1 MKFCVFI
8 FFCLF
13 AYIIKL
19 NYQVLMKKIVSGF
32 IVVIAFAGY
41 NLYASINKEVKLSRL
56 ALANVEAL
64 ARDESSSGNK
74 CTVISYE
81 DVWSGGCLYYCAK
94 CAEGH
99 YQVIALRHCNAR

>member
-1 MKFCVFI
+1 MKRLLGIFI
-8 FFCLF
+8 
-13 AYIIKL
+13 AIA
-19 NYQVLMKKIVSGF
+19 IVTL
-32 IVVIAFAGY
+32 AGY
-41 NLYASINKEVKLSRL
+41 NVYASMNKEVKISKM

-64 ARDESSSGNK
+64 ARDEGSGGNK

-94 CAEGH
+94 CAEGY

>member
-1 MKFCVFI
+1 MILCIHFYCVLLHNNVKFLV
-8 FFCLF
+8 
-13 AYIIKL
+13 YYEKIIRYFYS
-19 NYQVLMKKIVSGF
+19 NCYCYFGWNNV
-32 IVVIAFAGY
+32 
-41 NLYASINKEVKLSRL
+41 YASMNKEVKISKM

-64 ARDESSSGNK
+64 ARDEGSSGNK

-94 CAEGH
+94 CAEGY

>member
-1 MKFCVFI
+1 MKRLLGMFI
-8 FFCLF
+8 
-13 AYIIKL
+13 AIA
-19 NYQVLMKKIVSGF
+19 IVTL
-32 IVVIAFAGY
+32 AGY
-41 NLYASINKEVKLSRL
+41 NVYASMNKEVKISKM

-64 ARDESSSGNK
+64 ARDEGSSGNK

-94 CAEGH
+94 CAEGY

>member
-1 MKFCVFI
+1 MKRLLGIFI
-8 FFCLF
+8 
-13 AYIIKL
+13 AIA
-19 NYQVLMKKIVSGF
+19 IVTL
-32 IVVIAFAGY
+32 AGY
-41 NLYASINKEVKLSRL
+41 NVYASKNKEVKISKM

-64 ARDESSSGNK
+64 ARDEGSSGNK

-94 CAEGH
+94 CAEGY

>member
-1 MKFCVFI
+1 MLIFEYVVKFR
-8 FFCLF
+8 LSS
-13 AYIIKL
+13 Y
-19 NYQVLMKKIVSGF
+19 YEKIVSGF

-41 NLYASINKEVKLSRL
+41 NLYASMNKEVKLSKL

>member
-1 MKFCVFI
+1 MILCIHFYCTMKRLLGIFI
-8 FFCLF
+8 
-13 AYIIKL
+13 AIA
-19 NYQVLMKKIVSGF
+19 IVTL
-32 IVVIAFAGY
+32 AGY
-41 NLYASINKEVKLSRL
+41 NVYASMNKEVKISKM

-64 ARDESSSGNK
+64 ARDEGSSGNK

-94 CAEGH
+94 CAEGY

>member
-1 MKFCVFI
+1 M
-8 FFCLF
+8 
-13 AYIIKL
+13 
-19 NYQVLMKKIVSGF
+19 
-32 IVVIAFAGY
+32 
-41 NLYASINKEVKLSRL
+41 

-64 ARDESSSGNK
+64 ARDEGSSGNK

-94 CAEGH
+94 CAEGY

>member
-1 MKFCVFI
+1 MYKILYIHFFLLICV
-8 FFCLF
+8 
-13 AYIIKL
+13 Y
-19 NYQVLMKKIVSGF
+19 NQVLMKKIVSGF

>member
-1 MKFCVFI
+1 MKRLLGIFI
-8 FFCLF
+8 
-13 AYIIKL
+13 AIA
-19 NYQVLMKKIVSGF
+19 IVTL
-32 IVVIAFAGY
+32 AGY
-41 NLYASINKEVKLSRL
+41 NVYASMNKEAKM

-64 ARDESSSGNK
+64 ARDEGSSGNK

-94 CAEGH
+94 CAEGY

>member
-1 MKFCVFI
+1 MLIFEYVVKFRLSSYYEKNSKWFYSCYC
-8 FFCLF
+8 FCW
-13 AYIIKL
+13 IH
-19 NYQVLMKKIVSGF
+19 
-32 IVVIAFAGY
+32 
-41 NLYASINKEVKLSRL
+41 LYASMNKEVKLSKL